1 MTALIT
7 IASNALFL
15 FFKSILCEI
24 ISLMQVFRC
33 TSAEIAE
40 RNIPTLVHV
49 LLIAILKFQ
58 ISILGHIS
66 HVNTV

>member
-15 FFKSILCEI
+15 LLKSILCEI
-24 ISLMQVFRC
+24 ISLMQVFKY

-40 RNIPTLVHV
+40 RNIPAIV
-49 LLIAILKFQ
+49 LLIANMQFQ